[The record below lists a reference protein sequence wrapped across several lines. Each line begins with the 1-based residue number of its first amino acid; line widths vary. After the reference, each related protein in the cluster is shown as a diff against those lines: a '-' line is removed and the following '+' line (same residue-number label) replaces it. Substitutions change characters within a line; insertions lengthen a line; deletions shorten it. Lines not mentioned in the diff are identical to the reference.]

1 MDGKTKK
8 ITKKILL
15 YVLLII
21 LALIWIVPIFTLVAT
36 ALKHKKDFMSGLSLF
51 QLPAEI
57 AWDNF
62 TNAITKGNL
71 FTYMKNDLIISCLKV
86 PLGIFVGAMA
96 SFALTRLNIKHR
108 IGIFVFFLIG
118 MMLPMQT
125 ALVPINIIY
134 SKLNLLNTYFGLF
147 YVYIGFGI
155 SYCILIMRGFMLGIP
170 KDIDEAACIDG
181 CNKWQLFY
189 KIILPIA
196 KPAIAT
202 LFITDFLSTW
212 NEYLL
217 ASVIINF
224 IALGLYAKVAV
235 GAMGGVAGLKAVI
248 ISYGAVGLIATIA
261 LVFLL
266 PDPEKAGKGQD
277 GGDSGQETK
286 LSMKEWAGVF
296 KDPRTWFA
304 GIAVFATYSTYQT
317 LSYFTPYF
325 TNVLGATVVGS
336 GAIAIIRT
344 YGIRIVGAP
353 LGGYMG
359 DRIHSVSSVIATVLA
374 CGAVI
379 TLIFMFMPAGVP
391 SVLLTVMTLV
401 IGFMVHIARGAMF
414 AVPSEV
420 KIPRRYAAST
430 AGVVCAIGFCPDLFQ
445 AAMYGHWLDTCGNAG
460 YTRIFIYIIAIMVV
474 GVINGVATVVYKK
487 KYVAAGLVPVEGGT
501 EAAQAQ

>member
-1 MDGKTKK
+1 MSNSKVSITGKQLLIVFFMGLAFAVVYATPFVQYVFYDDLAGALHATNTQLGFLIAIFGIGNLLAPFGGALSDKFNTKK
-8 ITKKILL
+8 VYLL
-15 YVLLII
+15 
-21 LALIWIVPIFTLVAT
+21 
-36 ALKHKKDFMSGLSLF
+36 
-51 QLPAEI
+51 
-57 AWDNF
+57 
-62 TNAITKGNL
+62 
-71 FTYMKNDLIISCLKV
+71 
-86 PLGIFVGAMA
+86 
-96 SFALTRLNIKHR
+96 
-108 IGIFVFFLIG
+108 G
-118 MMLPMQT
+118 M
-125 ALVPINIIY
+125 
-134 SKLNLLNTYFGLF
+134 
-147 YVYIGFGI
+147 
-155 SYCILIMRGFMLGIP
+155 
-170 KDIDEAACIDG
+170 
-181 CNKWQLFY
+181 
-189 KIILPIA
+189 
-196 KPAIAT
+196 
-202 LFITDFLSTW
+202 FITCALNFLLAMNMSYTFAIFIW
-212 NEYLL
+212 AGLAVAGLILYFPAHTKLVRLVGDEESQGTIFGFTESACGL

-460 YTRIFIYIIAIMVV
+460 STRIFIYIIAIMVV